1 MVKVV
6 VRLNSQQRELVDRL
20 VREGWLDAK
29 SAADLMARAVQAYW
43 ELHPEGTDN
52 GRRDA

>member
-1 MVKVV
+1 VVKVA
-6 VRLNSQQRELVDRL
+6 VRLNSQQRELVNRL

-29 SAADLMARAVQAYW
+29 SAADLIAQAVQAYL
-43 ELHPEGTDN
+43 EVHPEGPDN